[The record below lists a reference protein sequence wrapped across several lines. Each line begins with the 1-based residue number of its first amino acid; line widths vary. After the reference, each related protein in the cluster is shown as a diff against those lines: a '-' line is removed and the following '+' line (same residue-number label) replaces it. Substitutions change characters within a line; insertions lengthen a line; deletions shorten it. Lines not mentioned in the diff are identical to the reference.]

1 MKEVKIS
8 SIGAYLPPKIV
19 TNNDLSELV
28 ETNDQWIV
36 ERTGI
41 SERRVSTGENTSN
54 IALEASKIALERANV
69 KGEDIDLIIVAT
81 ITPDSF
87 TPSVACMVQKEIGAK
102 KATAFDIN
110 AACTG
115 FIYALEVCMGLL
127 KSGKY
132 NKALVVGA
140 ETLSKIVDWTDRRT
154 CILFG
159 DGGGACV
166 VEAIASDEKGIIN
179 TFTISDGEKGDALVS
194 KAIDVINPFVK
205 DKEIKNKYIQMNG
218 QEVFKFATRAMVDS
232 IINVLKDTGVDISD
246 IKYVIPHQAN
256 VRIIEY
262 AAKKL
267 NLDKEKF
274 YINLEKVG
282 NTSSASVPIALND
295 CFEKGLLKKGDKII
309 LVGFGGGLT
318 CGSILVEW

>member
-194 KAIDVINPFVK
+194 NAIDVINPFVK

-218 QEVFKFATRAMVDS
+218 QEVFKFATRAMVES
-232 IINVLKDTGVDISD
+232 IINVLKDTGVDISG

-318 CGSILVEW
+318 CGSILIEW